1 MRVTKEGIEGAF
13 TSLGLADQ
21 ELVMQ
26 IVANFHYRTRKQ
38 NEDGSLGEI
47 RITPGELNDAIAYA
61 ML

>member
-13 TSLGLADQ
+13 ASLGVADQ

-38 NEDGSLGEI
+38 NDDGSRGEI
-47 RITPGELNDAIAYA
+47 KISPGEFNDAIAYA
-61 ML
+61 LL